1 MDKTF
6 TLTISPDYVKNWTEQ
21 DAIRE
26 FIQNW
31 IDQRNQEPEAGSAI
45 KSSKGCLIIDNNF
58 SVLQRQTLL
67 LGGGTKAED
76 TGAIGGFGEGYKIAL
91 LVLTRLGFKVSIANY
106 GLGELWEPQISYSH
120 EYGTDVLK
128 ITCRQLQHGKNLQK
142 GVSVIITKDSYDFDL
157 IMHNIYLEK
166 RDFTVI
172 AQNDRYGQILDKS
185 EAGRI
190 YIGGL
195 YISTSSELLYG
206 YNFNPGIL
214 EIGRDRNITD
224 TFQIRFKA
232 PYVFQYTFD
241 SFINQV
247 YEDLKSG
254 AKDFDYIDKYN
265 LPEKMK
271 IKIKDEFADKQ
282 VISSQSDKQVLEDN
296 NIKVK
301 NPIVVHKVIRNLIW
315 EQPVSSKASAIKPK
329 STLDL
334 LREFLEDELSNLSKR
349 QVEKLNYIINR
360 K

>member
-1 MDKTF
+1 MEKTF
-6 TLTISPDYVKNWTEQ
+6 TLTISPEYVKNWTEQ

-31 IDQRNQEPEAGSAI
+31 IDQRNQEPESGSAI

-67 LGGGTKAED
+67 LGGGTKAENS
-76 TGAIGGFGEGYKIAL
+76 GAIGGFGEGYKIAL

-128 ITCRQLQHGKNLQK
+128 ITCKQLQHGKNLEK
-142 GVSVIITKDSYDFDL
+142 GVSVIITKDAYDFDS
-157 IMHNIYLEK
+157 IMNNIYIEK

-172 AQNDRYGQILDKS
+172 AENNHYGQILDKS

-195 YISTSSELLYG
+195 YISTSSELIYG

-232 PYVFQYTFD
+232 PYIFQKTSD
-241 SFINQV
+241 NFIDQV

-254 AKDFDYIDKYN
+254 AKDFDYMEKYH
-265 LPEKMK
+265 LPEKLK
-271 IKIKDEFADKQ
+271 IKIKDEFANKQ
-282 VISSQSDKQVLEDN
+282 VISSQSDKQILEDN
-296 NIKVK
+296 KIKVK
-301 NPIVVHKVIRNLIW
+301 NPIIVHKVIKNLIW
-315 EQPVSSKASAIKPK
+315 DYPTSSSSNSIKPK

-334 LREFLEDELSNLSKR
+334 LKEFIEDEGNNLTKR
-349 QVEKLNYIINR
+349 QLEKLNYIINR